1 MDRDAVLNQLRKS
14 WLITLGLSP
23 LSAFLAVQVVSLN
36 KSQGFEGGQ
45 AVFLEGILGVFL
57 ALILVLSATSIFLNL
72 YPDIR
77 QERTYSF
84 FAWYLAPL
92 LLCIIFI
99 TASDSADDLD
109 MWMLVLPIVLPF
121 FAIHTWFYIR
131 FIKAMDR
138 AKKEIE
144 NTTEQTSA

>member
-23 LSAFLAVQVVSLN
+23 LAVFLGVQIVSSN

-45 AVFLEGILGVFL
+45 AVFLVSMLGVFL

-72 YPDIR
+72 YPGIR

-84 FAWYLAPL
+84 FAWYLVPL

-109 MWMLVLPIVLPF
+109 MWMMVLPIVLPF
-121 FAIHTWFYIR
+121 FAIHTWFYIQ
-131 FIKAMDR
+131 FIKTMDK

-144 NTTEQTSA
+144 NTTEQTQ